1 MSSINVQSISPKE
14 RAELLY
20 RVLWPYIQEIIMQIL
35 SETANLEEATVES
48 LAEIICY
55 RTGLTVRRMVREMN
69 EGARSEELERLREL
83 IRKDPDLARKASKYV
98 AKHLK
103 WRIKNLIE
111 SEISRM
117 KSH

>member
-1 MSSINVQSISPKE
+1 MKYAEVTSMVEE

-20 RVLWPYIQEIIMQIL
+20 RVLWPYIQEIISQVL
-35 SETANLEEATVES
+35 NETANLKEATTES

-55 RTGLTVRRMVREMN
+55 RTALTVRKMVREMN
-69 EGARSEELERLREL
+69 EGARGGEIERLREL
-83 IRKDPDLARKASKYV
+83 IRKDPDLASKASKYV

-103 WRIKNLIE
+103 CRIKRLIE

-117 KSH
+117 EGH